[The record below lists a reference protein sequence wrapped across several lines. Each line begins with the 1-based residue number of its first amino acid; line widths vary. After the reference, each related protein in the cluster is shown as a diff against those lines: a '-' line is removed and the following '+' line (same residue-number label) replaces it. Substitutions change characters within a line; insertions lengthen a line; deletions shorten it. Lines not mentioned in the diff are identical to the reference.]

1 MRWLRN
7 FFYDKDPIVK
17 VAAGLSEP
25 EALMYRELL
34 ENNGVAAM
42 AKNMNFLSVTREFG
56 SMPGDFDIL
65 VKQSDFE
72 RAQEVLRPRIERK
85 HLVEDED

>member
-17 VAAGLSEP
+17 VATGLSEP

-34 ENNGVAAM
+34 QNDGVPAM

-56 SMPGDFDIL
+56 STPGDFDIF
-65 VKQSDFE
+65 VKQSDLA
-72 RAQEVLRPRIERK
+72 RAREVLEPIVPPAQ
-85 HLVEDED
+85 LVEDG